1 MANLKKLEP
10 VAFVLLFIALSYALF
25 VLAPHSAL
33 HDFSKAETL
42 AGWATVVVAVALV
55 VLRCLPKRR
64 LRVERSI
71 YAVFLAAMPFIYLA
85 AALRQGSSS
94 DIAIELVGVLVFVG
108 LAVFGYYKSF
118 LALGLGIAAHG
129 LGWDLWHHFPYIA
142 SWYPFACMLIDL
154 ALGLLVLTQAS
165 VHQMP
170 NIARGCVKTLGNSAP
185 LRTKR

>member
-10 VAFVLLFIALSYALF
+10 VAFVLLFIALSCALL
-25 VLAPHSAL
+25 VLAPVSAL
-33 HDFSKAETL
+33 HDFAGAETL
-42 AGWATVVVAVALV
+42 AGWATVVAAVTLL

-64 LRVERSI
+64 WSLERLI
-71 YAVFLAAMPFIYLA
+71 YAAFLAAMPFIYLA
-85 AALRQGSSS
+85 ASLRLGSSS

-129 LGWDLWHHFPYIA
+129 PGWDLWHHSSAFPYIA

-154 ALGLLVLTQAS
+154 ALGFLVLTQAG

-170 NIARGCVKTLGNSAP
+170 GKP
-185 LRTKR
+185 LQRAAMPPLS

>member
-1 MANLKKLEP
+1 MAHLKKLEP

-25 VLAPHSAL
+25 VRVPDSAL

-42 AGWATVVVAVALV
+42 AGWATVVVALALV
-55 VLRCLPKRR
+55 LLRCLPKRR

-85 AALRQGSSS
+85 AALRLGSSS
-94 DIAIELVGVLVFVG
+94 DIAIELVGVLFFVG

-129 LGWDLWHHFPYIA
+129 PCWDLWHHGSAFPYIA

-154 ALGLLVLTQAS
+154 ALGFLVLTQAS

-170 NIARGCVKTLGNSAP
+170 NRAASRKAHEDARRA
-185 LRTKR
+185 